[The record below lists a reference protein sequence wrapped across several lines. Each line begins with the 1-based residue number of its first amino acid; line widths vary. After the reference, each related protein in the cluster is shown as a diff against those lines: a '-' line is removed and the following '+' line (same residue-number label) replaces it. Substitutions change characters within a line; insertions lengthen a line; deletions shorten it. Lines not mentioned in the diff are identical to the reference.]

1 MIAAAA
7 ADMSVARPVFR
18 GVSLMLT
25 RRARGRTFLLRP
37 SKRTNRIVAYVVA
50 VVAARRNI
58 QLHAL
63 VVMSNHWH
71 VCLTDPDGAIVE
83 FQRDCHQFI
92 ARAVNAHHG
101 EFENLWSCA
110 SPSRVECESA
120 DDLIDRIAYTMANPV
135 EACLVRHGA
144 SWPGLR
150 RAWPSK
156 PRAIKRPSR
165 FFRGPEDGGDWP
177 EQAVLALVRPPGYET
192 LSDDEL
198 AGAIRAAIDQ
208 REQRFRT
215 QYDAES
221 RPFLG
226 RRRILEQSRHACPE
240 NREPR
245 FRLSPRLA
253 CRNKWRRI
261 ERLQANKRWLG
272 GYRRALAAWS
282 AGDREVVF
290 PAGTYQMRV
299 RHGVHCAS
307 GRD

>member
-1 MIAAAA
+1 
-7 ADMSVARPVFR
+7 MSVARPIFQR
-18 GVSLMLT
+18 VSLMLT

-37 SKRTNRIVAYVVA
+37 SKRTNQIVAYVVA
-50 VVAARRNI
+50 VIAARRNI
-58 QLHAL
+58 ELHAL

-71 VCLTDPDGAIVE
+71 VCLTDPDGTIVD

-92 ARAVNAHHG
+92 ARGLNAHHG
-101 EFENLWSCA
+101 EFESLWSSG
-110 SPSRVECESA
+110 SPSRVECDGA
-120 DDLIDRIAYTMANPV
+120 DDLVARIAYTMANPV
-135 EACLVRHGA
+135 EAALVRHGA

-156 PRAIKRPSR
+156 PRAIKRPPR
-165 FFRGPEDGGDWP
+165 FFRGPEKGGGWP
-177 EQAVLALVRPPGYET
+177 EKAVLALVRPPGYEG

-198 AGAIRAAIDQ
+198 AGVIHAAIDQ

-215 QYDAES
+215 EYDAEG

-226 RRRILEQSRHACPE
+226 RRRVLEQSRHACPH

-282 AGDREVVF
+282 AGNRDVVF

-299 RHGVHCAS
+299 RHRVHCAS
-307 GRD
+307 GPD